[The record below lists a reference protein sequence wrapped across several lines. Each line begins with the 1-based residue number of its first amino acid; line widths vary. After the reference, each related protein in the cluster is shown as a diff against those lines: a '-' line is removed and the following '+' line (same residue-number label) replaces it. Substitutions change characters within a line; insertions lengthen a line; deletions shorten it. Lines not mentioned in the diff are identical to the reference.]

1 MATIRIKMWGKL
13 MKRIVFVLAVLSL
26 AALTTSSA
34 YAQRGMSRRGRGM
47 VFTVDGPVS
56 TNSPEY
62 RMAGG
67 NMQVYQQLMMQKQM
81 QMQQQAYM
89 KQMQQYQQQMQQ
101 QQKQLAELKKKD
113 PAAYAKLE
121 QQYQAQ
127 VQAYQDQM
135 KHFMPRG
142 RTVAK
147 KPTTRKKSSSTS
159 DKKETASAEIKPL
172 EPAAAADKAKAK
184 TDDKK

>member
-1 MATIRIKMWGKL
+1 

-47 VFTVDGPVS
+47 VFTVDGPVN

-89 KQMQQYQQQMQQ
+89 KQMQQYQKQMQQ
-101 QQKQLAELKKKD
+101 QQKQLADLKKKD

-121 QQYQAQ
+121 QQYQMQ
-127 VQAYQDQM
+127 VQAYQEQM

-142 RTVAK
+142 RTVRRSRRPGRRSRRAL
-147 KPTTRKKSSSTS
+147 PTRN
-159 DKKETASAEIKPL
+159 ETASAEIKPL
-172 EPAAAADKAKAK
+172 EPAADDKAEAK
-184 TDDKK
+184 TGDKK